1 MNQLTMYY
9 LEKDKN
15 KECILFYKSGL
26 FYKAY
31 EDDAILLSYL
41 LNLNLKRKNNA
52 FYEVSLSKQHILD
65 LEQKCKID
73 YYLDNKFFHFIENE
87 YFDYLEK
94 AKLKLQLD
102 LVYQHLLNKIDS
114 GEDISYF
121 LSLSEEV

>member
-41 LNLNLKRKNNA
+41 LNLNLKRKNDT

-65 LEQKCKID
+65 LEQKYKID

-87 YFDYLEK
+87 YLGYLEK
-94 AKLKLQLD
+94 AKVKVQLD
-102 LVYQHLLNKIDS
+102 LVYQYLLNKINN
-114 GEDISYF
+114 GEAISHF

>member
-9 LEKDKN
+9 LEKDKD

-41 LNLNLKRKNNA
+41 LNLNLKRKNDT
-52 FYEVSLSKQHILD
+52 FYEVSLSKQHILN
-65 LEQKCKID
+65 LEQKYKID

-87 YFDYLEK
+87 YSIYLEK
-94 AKLKLQLD
+94 AKTKLQLD
-102 LVYQHLLNKIDS
+102 LVYQYLLNKIDN

-121 LSLSEEV
+121 LNLSEEI